1 MARLPQPGQDGG
13 VWGTILNEFLGV
25 SHNGD
30 GTLKPIADSNISTV
44 AQPKVTQTVV
54 VKSSNYGV
62 TTSDEIVLANAA
74 SGGLTITLPTAASN
88 TNVYHIKKMD
98 TSSNFVTI
106 ATTAS
111 QLIDGSATAVIKVPF
126 VSLTVV
132 SNGTGWSII

>member
-30 GTLKPIADSNISTV
+30 GTLKPIADSNVLTV
-44 AQPKVTQTVV
+44 SQPKVTQTVV
-54 VKSSNYGV
+54 VKSSSYSV
-62 TTSDEIVLANAA
+62 TTSDEVVLANAA
-74 SGGLTITLPTAASN
+74 SGGLTITLPTAVNNA
-88 TNVYHIKKMD
+88 NVYHIKKID
-98 TSSNFVTI
+98 TSTNFVTI

-111 QLIDGSATAVIKVPF
+111 QVIDGSTTAVIKVPF